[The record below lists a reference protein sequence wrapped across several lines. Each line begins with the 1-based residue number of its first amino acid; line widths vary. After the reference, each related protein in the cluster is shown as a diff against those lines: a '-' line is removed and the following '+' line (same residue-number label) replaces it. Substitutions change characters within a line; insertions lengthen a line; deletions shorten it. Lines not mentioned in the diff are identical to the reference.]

1 MSSGTIVKLGSIA
14 EIIPGI
20 SVRDYEP
27 RDPVSTRHNEDMARA
42 HLVPI
47 SALDEDQPL
56 NQDKAQPIWIKPSLL
71 SRDAIRAPR
80 LRQFDILITNRSNP
94 RVILLNEDSETRGK
108 DKEPNVASGPLM
120 IVRLKE
126 QGGWSFR
133 RAQYLAWWL
142 GHMKTQKLLRSMMKG
157 TTVKVLAKG
166 DLEDLEV
173 SLPAPDSGANGA
185 TTEELIFDRACKA
198 RELRRLLHEQAD
210 LEYMRAQEVLY
221 RVATGKLP
229 FWR

>member
-1 MSSGTIVKLGSIA
+1 MSSANIVKLSTIA

-27 RDPVSTRHNEDMARA
+27 RDPVSTRHHEDMARA
-42 HLVPI
+42 HLIPI

-71 SRDAIRAPR
+71 SSDAIRAPR
-80 LRQFDILITNRSNP
+80 LRQFDILIINRSNP
-94 RVILLNEDSETRGK
+94 RVILLSEEVDTGK
-108 DKEPNVASGPLM
+108 YDDPNVASGPLM

-126 QGGWSFR
+126 QGGWFFR

-142 GHMKTQKLLRSMMKG
+142 GHVKTQNVIRSMMKG
-157 TTVKVLAKG
+157 TTVKVLSRG
-166 DLEDLEV
+166 DLEDLNV
-173 SLPAPDSGANGA
+173 SFPGSDSGINGA
-185 TTEELIFDRACKA
+185 TIEDLIFDRAQKA
-198 RELRRLLHEQAD
+198 HNLRRLLHEQAD
-210 LEYMRAQEVLY
+210 LEFMRAQEVLY

-229 FWR
+229 FRR

>member
-1 MSSGTIVKLGSIA
+1 MSSATIVKLGSIA

-27 RDPVSTRHNEDMARA
+27 RDPVSTRHHEDMARA

-80 LRQFDILITNRSNP
+80 LRHFDILIINRSNP
-94 RVILLNEDSETRGK
+94 RVILLSEEGDSGK
-108 DKEPNVASGPLM
+108 YDDPNVASGPLM

-126 QGGWSFR
+126 QGGWFFR
-133 RAQYLAWWL
+133 RSQYLAWWL
-142 GHMKTQKLLRSMMKG
+142 GHMKTQKVMRSMMKG
-157 TTVKVLAKG
+157 TTVKVLSRG
-166 DLEDLEV
+166 DLEDLNV
-173 SLPAPDSGANGA
+173 SFPASDSGINGA
-185 TTEELIFDRACKA
+185 TTEELIFDRARKA
-198 RELRRLLHEQAD
+198 HDLRRLLHEQVELD
-210 LEYMRAQEVLY
+210 YMRAQEVLF
-221 RVATGKLP
+221 RMATGKIP
-229 FWR
+229 FRR

>member
-14 EIIPGI
+14 EVIPGV
-20 SVRDYEP
+20 SVRDYES
-27 RDPVSTRHNEDMARA
+27 RDPVSQRHHEDMARA

-94 RVILLNEDSETRGK
+94 RVIFLNEDSETRGK

-120 IVRLKE
+120 IVRLKA
-126 QGGWSFR
+126 QGGLSFR

-142 GHMKTQKLLRSMMKG
+142 GYIKTQKVMRSMMKG
-157 TTVKVLAKG
+157 TTVKVLSRC
-166 DLEDLEV
+166 DLEDLNV
-173 SLPAPDSGANGA
+173 SFPASDSGINGA
-185 TTEELIFDRACKA
+185 TTEELIFDRARKA
-198 RELRRLLHEQAD
+198 HDLRRLLHEQAELD
-210 LEYMRAQEVLY
+210 YMRAQEVLF
-221 RVATGKLP
+221 RMATGKIP
-229 FWR
+229 FRR

>member
-1 MSSGTIVKLGSIA
+1 MSSGSIVKLGSIA
-14 EIIPGI
+14 EVIPGV
-20 SVRDYEP
+20 SVRDYES
-27 RDPVSTRHNEDMARA
+27 RDPVSTRHHEGMSRA
-42 HLVPI
+42 HLIPI

-56 NQDKAQPIWIKPSLL
+56 NQDKAQPIWIKPTLL

-80 LRQFDILITNRSNP
+80 LRQFDILIINRSNP
-94 RVILLNEDSETRGK
+94 RVILLSEDGDSGNN
-108 DKEPNVASGPLM
+108 DDPNVASGPLM
-120 IVRLKE
+120 IVRLKA

-185 TTEELIFDRACKA
+185 TTEELVFDRACKA

-229 FWR
+229 FRR

>member
-1 MSSGTIVKLGSIA
+1 MSSATIVKLGTIA

-80 LRQFDILITNRSNP
+80 LRQFDILIINRSNP
-94 RVILLNEDSETRGK
+94 RVILLSEDGDSGK
-108 DKEPNVASGPLM
+108 DDDPNVASGPLM

-126 QGGWSFR
+126 QEGWFFR
-133 RAQYLAWWL
+133 RSQYLAWWL
-142 GHMKTQKLLRSMMKG
+142 GHMKTQKVMRSMMKG
-157 TTVKVLAKG
+157 TTVKVLSKG
-166 DLEDLEV
+166 DLEDLNV
-173 SLPAPDSGANGA
+173 SFPGSDSGINGA
-185 TTEELIFDRACKA
+185 ATEDLIFDRAQKA
-198 RELRRLLHEQAD
+198 YNLRRLLHEQAD
-210 LEYMRAQEVLY
+210 LEFMRAQEVLF
-221 RVATGKLP
+221 RMATGRIP
-229 FWR
+229 FRR